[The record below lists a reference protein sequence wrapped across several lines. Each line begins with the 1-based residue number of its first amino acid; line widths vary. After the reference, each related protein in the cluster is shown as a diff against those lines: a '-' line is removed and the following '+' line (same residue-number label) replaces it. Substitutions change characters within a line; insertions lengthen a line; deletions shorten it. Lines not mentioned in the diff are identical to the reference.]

1 LIDAIA
7 LLPEREPLPMKKLN
21 THEIYVLATQVHPL
35 TEIKYV
41 AGTTNTIG
49 DVAYPIFKALFSIA
63 RQVNIQGSFFSP
75 SIKRS
80 AGELTRAIYELGIK
94 KDFWETD
101 AKTPIQEY
109 PYNSI
114 ATKAKDFET
123 VLANEMPGL
132 AIYSVIQKGIYAT
145 EDLISQAELQIPEG
159 LRKRLSEKARD
170 DLRESGKCLAYE
182 VSTASAFHMWRAVE
196 TVMGQYYKFLS
207 GGKSFEED
215 GVTNRNWGQY
225 IKALNGKGA
234 NNKITTFLDHIRDE
248 YRNPVSHPEESIEL
262 DEAFG
267 LFNVGLGAITQMLRE
282 IPEPSQNSLS
292 HLQQAISKVIP

>member
-1 LIDAIA
+1 VIDSIA
-7 LLPEREPLPMKKLN
+7 VVLPEREPLPMKKMN

-35 TEIKYV
+35 TEVKFI
-41 AGTTNTIG
+41 AGKTDTIG
-49 DVAYPIFKALFSIA
+49 DVALPIFRAVFSIT
-63 RQVNIQGSFFSP
+63 RHINLQDSFFSP

-94 KDFWETD
+94 QNFWETD
-101 AKTPIQEY
+101 AKAPVKEY
-109 PYNSI
+109 TYNSI

-132 AIYSVIQKGIYAT
+132 AIYSVTQKGIYAT

-159 LRKRLSEKARD
+159 LRSRLSEKARD

-182 VSTASAFHMWRAVE
+182 ICTATAFHMWRAVE
-196 TVMGQYYKFLS
+196 TVMCQYYKHLS
-207 GGKSFEED
+207 GGKSFEDD

-225 IKALNGKGA
+225 IKSLNAKGA
-234 NNKITTFLDHIRDE
+234 NGKITTFLDHIRDE
-248 YRNPVSHPEESIEL
+248 YRNPVSHPEETVEL

-267 LFNVGLGAITQMLRE
+267 LFNVGIGAITQMLKE
-282 IPEPSQNSLS
+282 LPEPQKT
-292 HLQQAISKVIP
+292 LQEVLAAKTHP